1 MSLDLNTL
9 RSIATLLGFVAF
21 LLLVWRVWRRQALP
35 EHERA
40 AHLPFLEDGVKDSK
54 GAQRE

>member
-1 MSLDLNTL
+1 MATDLNTL

-21 LLLVWRVWRRQALP
+21 LLLVWRVWRRQAQP
-35 EHERA
+35 DHERA
-40 AHLPFLEDGVKDSK
+40 AQLPFLEDGINPPQ

>member
-1 MSLDLNTL
+1 MTDLNFL

-21 LLLVWRVWRRQALP
+21 LLLVWAVWRRKAQP

-40 AHLPFLEDGVKDSK
+40 AQLPFLEDDGVK
-54 GAQRE
+54 RHE